1 MTDDDLLS
9 PEVLENFCVALK
21 AEEVR
26 TMCRSRMGKA
36 FSCLVELA
44 ATEQDP
50 KLRRKAS
57 ALLESWLREAG
68 LDIVRRSAE
77 QPDAKQI

>member
-1 MTDDDLLS
+1 LPSKLRRCAPGAD
-9 PEVLENFCVALK
+9 
-21 AEEVR
+21 
-26 TMCRSRMGKA
+26 RSKA

-77 QPDAKQI
+77 QPGAKQI

>member
-1 MTDDDLLS
+1 
-9 PEVLENFCVALK
+9 
-21 AEEVR
+21 
-26 TMCRSRMGKA
+26 
-36 FSCLVELA
+36 VELA

-77 QPDAKQI
+77 QPGAKQI